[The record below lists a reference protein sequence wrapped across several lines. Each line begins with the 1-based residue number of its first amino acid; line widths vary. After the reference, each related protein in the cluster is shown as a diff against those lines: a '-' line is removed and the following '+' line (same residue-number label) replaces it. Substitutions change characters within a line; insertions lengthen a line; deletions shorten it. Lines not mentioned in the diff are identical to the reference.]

1 MIFKHYS
8 FLRIVLVI
16 LINNIDLQIMS
27 VLCLWVLH
35 ESPA

>member
-8 FLRIVLVI
+8 FLGIVLVI
-16 LINNIDLQIMS
+16 FNIDLQIMS

-35 ESPA
+35 EGPA